1 MRLTLEQEQTLSR
14 EIIAA
19 DNQAEQLL
27 LSISAVA
34 QQLQKPKTKSRH
46 PRILAK
52 EQLQNA
58 LQIASSMEDVCLAD
72 QKKIEKAI
80 ALHNQ
85 SETLSWQLATSAFHV
100 VQAEAKKL
108 SCALISEEDLI
119 QEGYIGLL
127 QGAIR
132 YDADRKLRFSTYA
145 RWWVRAQMTRAIE
158 TKGRMIRLPGGAL
171 EQLRQLRHI
180 ADQLDHSGKSYT
192 IETLAEEVGIDRKRA
207 ELLLKQS
214 AVLSIHQPSDEQIG
228 LEERLSSDNVK
239 TPAEESAQRQAL
251 EKLQHSFTKLLDD
264 REQYILI
271 NHYGLNGHDP
281 QTMSNIGKSIGL
293 SRERVRQIEAKALM
307 RLKTLF

>member
-1 MRLTLEQEQTLSR
+1 MRLTLEQEQELSR
-14 EIIAA
+14 EIVNT
-19 DNQAEQLL
+19 DKQAKQLL
-27 LSISAVA
+27 LSIPAVTEH
-34 QQLQKPKTKSRH
+34 LEKPKTKSRH

-52 EQLQNA
+52 EQLQKA
-58 LQIASSMEDVCLAD
+58 MQIATSLKNLSAEETVKVQRAT
-72 QKKIEKAI
+72 
-80 ALHNQ
+80 ALYNHA
-85 SETLSWQLATSAFHV
+85 ETLSWKLATSAFHV

-108 SCALISEEDLI
+108 SCSLVSEEDLI

-132 YDADRKLRFSTYA
+132 YDAERKLRFSTYA

-171 EQLRQLRHI
+171 EQLRQLHHL
-180 ADQLDHSGKSYT
+180 AEQFDHSGKSYT

-207 ELLLKQS
+207 ELLLKQN
-214 AVLSIHQPSDEQIG
+214 AVLSIHQSTDEQLG
-228 LEERLSSDNVK
+228 LEERISSEAK

-251 EKLQHSFTKLLDD
+251 ERLQYSFSTLLDD

-271 NHYGLNGHDP
+271 NHYGLNGNDP

-293 SRERVRQIEAKALM
+293 SRERVRQIEAKALI
-307 RLKTLF
+307 RLKSLF